1 MVEVDLVAVDL
12 VLPPD
17 FEVELDFEVAL
28 DFVFEDD
35 FVDAPVLE

>member
-1 MVEVDLVAVDL
+1 LFEVGLVAVDL

-35 FVDAPVLE
+35 FVDTPVLV

>member
-1 MVEVDLVAVDL
+1 MLDLVEVDLVAVDL

-17 FEVELDFEVAL
+17 FGVAL
-28 DFVFEDD
+28 DFVFDDD